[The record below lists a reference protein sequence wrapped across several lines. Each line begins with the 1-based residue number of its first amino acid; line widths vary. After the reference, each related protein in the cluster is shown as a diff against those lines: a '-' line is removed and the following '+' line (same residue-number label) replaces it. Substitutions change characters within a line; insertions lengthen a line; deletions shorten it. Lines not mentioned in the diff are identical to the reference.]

1 MAYDGGGFHGWA
13 RQPGLRTVQGEME
26 TALHTVLRVPVD
38 NAEEP
43 LRLTVAGRTD
53 TGVHASHQVCHLDV
67 GERTLERCVGHM
79 EVPAVEALRR
89 RLNHALPDD
98 IALLGVCEAPNGFDA
113 RFSALER
120 TYVYRICDG
129 ARPKDPRMRG
139 FVLDVEDELDIKAM
153 NEAAAMT
160 IGLHDFG
167 SFATPNPGGTTIRE
181 VKSALWRRVPLMGM
195 YGDTFVSHDSSS
207 SCLEGMSGN
216 ASVVNGFNA
225 SDGAV
230 SDGIASAHSQDE
242 YGKGAAGS
250 DTLSGTEV
258 GHVNDALV
266 SGNAGVSW
274 LESSSANITEV
285 NDSGSRDGVNPSR
298 PQVEYGAEST
308 GRNAALSAEAE
319 QVGYAVPALESGL
332 LCFTIVADAFAHNM
346 VRSLVNGCVQVGRHR
361 KTLDWFAGK
370 MREPVREGSTGPIAA
385 RGLTLEHIAYP
396 ADDELATR
404 AQAIRARRTLP
415 DQTS

>member
-1 MAYDGGGFHGWA
+1 
-13 RQPGLRTVQGEME
+13 ME
-26 TALHTVLRVPVD
+26 SVLHTVLRVPD
-38 NAEEP
+38 DSREEP

-53 TGVHASHQVCHLDV
+53 TGVHAAHQVCHLDV
-67 GERTLERCVGHM
+67 GESTLEHCVGHM

-98 IALLGVCEAPNGFDA
+98 IALLGLYEAPSGFDA

-139 FVLDVEDELDIKAM
+139 FVLSIEDELDIDLM

-181 VKSALWRRVPLMGM
+181 VKSALWRRVPAVDM
-195 YGDTFVSHDSSS
+195 YGDAFPSRNVAPGTETNTAVEAATEVERVSH
-207 SCLEGMSGN
+207 
-216 ASVVNGFNA
+216 
-225 SDGAV
+225 
-230 SDGIASAHSQDE
+230 
-242 YGKGAAGS
+242 
-250 DTLSGTEV
+250 
-258 GHVNDALV
+258 
-266 SGNAGVSW
+266 
-274 LESSSANITEV
+274 
-285 NDSGSRDGVNPSR
+285 
-298 PQVEYGAEST
+298 
-308 GRNAALSAEAE
+308 
-319 QVGYAVPALESGL
+319 AVPALESGL

-361 KTLDWFAGK
+361 KPVAWFADK

-385 RGLTLEHIAYP
+385 CGLTLEHIAYP
-396 ADDELATR
+396 ADSELATR

-415 DQTS
+415 EQTR